1 MKNEIPKGMISKQ
14 TSVFIVDDSPIIR
27 ERIIEKVEMIPS
39 VSNVLEAKDYKSAN
53 LIIDKETPD
62 IAILDIQLPD
72 GSGIDLLVKIKQK
85 RKETVVIMLT
95 NYPYSII
102 RKRCDDL
109 GADYF
114 FDKSTEFEKLLE
126 VLETEPLTLN

>member
-1 MKNEIPKGMISKQ
+1 MINKP
-14 TSVFIVDDSPIIR
+14 TCVFIVDDSPIIR

-53 LIIDKETPD
+53 LIIDEETPD

-72 GSGIDLLVKIKQK
+72 GSGIDLLIKIKQK

-126 VLETEPLTLN
+126 VLETEPLALN

>member
-1 MKNEIPKGMISKQ
+1 MPLQ
-14 TSVFIVDDSPIIR
+14 TTIFIVDDSSIIR
-27 ERIIEKVEMIPS
+27 ERILEKLGMLPTTSTVFQ
-39 VSNVLEAKDYKSAN
+39 AKDYQSAN
-53 LIIDKETPD
+53 QIIDKEQPD

-72 GSGIDLLVKIKQK
+72 GSGIDLLSKIKNM

-102 RKRCDDL
+102 RKRCAEL

-114 FDKSTEFEKLLE
+114 FDKSTEFEKVLE
-126 VLETEPLTLN
+126 VLETRQTAVR